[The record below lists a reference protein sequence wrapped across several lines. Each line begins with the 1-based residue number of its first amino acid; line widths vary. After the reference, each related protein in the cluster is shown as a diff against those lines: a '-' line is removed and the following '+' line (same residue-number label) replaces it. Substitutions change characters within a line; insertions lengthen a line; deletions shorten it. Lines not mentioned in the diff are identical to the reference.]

1 MIAIGASIGGS
12 ILLLLLLATQPAF
25 SQPPPDSP
33 HQTLQQSRQLYQQGN
48 YSDTAKLL
56 QQAISDFATQGDTL
70 NEAIAWSNLA
80 LVWQK
85 LGEWEQASIA
95 IDRSLSLLKSS
106 SEPRIFAS
114 VLNIQGQLYF
124 QQGQPEQAHKTWK
137 QAATVFAQLNDV
149 NGVLTAEINQ
159 AQALQALGLYRQAL
173 RSLQQIREKLRS
185 QPDSLLKATGLRS
198 LGEALRVVGDL
209 NESEA
214 ILRESLEMA
223 QLLGTTQT
231 QAEILLSLGNT
242 HRAQQ
247 QPQVAI
253 NAYQQAAKLA
263 DSSLTRIQAQLNHLR
278 LLTEA
283 ESETI
288 AIALWQEIR
297 VQLSEQP
304 ASRTAVYLRVNLAES
319 LLNLPQ
325 PEFKVAVELLSETIA
340 IARQLQDTKAEAYSL
355 GSLAAVYE
363 KTQQWAIAEGLT
375 EEALLL
381 ATAIN
386 APDISY
392 RWQWQLGRLLKAQ
405 GKTEMA
411 IVAYNQAVNTLES
424 LRTDL
429 VAVDP
434 DVQFSFRESVEPV
447 YRQLVSL
454 ILQPSPS
461 SSGEVP
467 TQKNLIKAREL
478 IQSLQLAELDN
489 FFREACL
496 DADLQQTP
504 IDRVDQSAAVIYPI
518 ILSDRLEVIL
528 SLPGEPLRSYST
540 PIDAQQVD
548 ETVEQLRKLFIP
560 VFSSQE
566 RRNLSQQVYNW
577 LVRPAEVYLN
587 TSQIETL
594 VFVLDGSLRNLPMAA
609 LHDGQQYLIEKY
621 NLALTPSLQLLAPRS
636 LADKSLKTLT
646 LGLSEAR
653 QGFNALPAVEFEIEE
668 IQSLVPTEVF
678 LNQEFTEDRL
688 EKQLNQRSFSI
699 VHLAT
704 HGQFSSQAED
714 TFLLT
719 WDGRINVKDF
729 DRLLRTSQNELK
741 PIELLVLSACQTA
754 TGDQRAA
761 LGLAGVAVRSGAR
774 STLATLWQV
783 NDVSTA
789 LLMAEF
795 YHQLTLS
802 EVSKAEALRFAQLKL
817 LQDNQYQ
824 DPYYWAAF
832 VLVGKW
838 L

>member
-48 YSDTAKLL
+48 YSDAAKLL
-56 QQAISDFATQGDTL
+56 QQAISDFAAQGDTL

-577 LVRPAEVYLN
+577 LVRPAEVYLQ

-636 LADKSLKTLT
+636 LAEKSLKTLT

-678 LNQEFTEDRL
+678 LNQEFTEERL